1 MIDGVPVTEDMIE
14 AWAVE
19 AEQGYDVNQL
29 RRRGRRAMGSAPAR
43 VVPVRIDPALLKT
56 VDERRRQHKPLRGH
70 PRRDPRLRRMK
81 VHRSALKHGVTE
93 EGHPSCSPALC
104 LHRRTR

>member
-1 MIDGVPVTEDMIE
+1 MGTIDGVPVTEDMIE
-14 AWAVE
+14 ARAVE

-56 VDERRRQHKPLRGH
+56 VDERAAADGTN
-70 PRRDPRLRRMK
+70 
-81 VHRSALKHGVTE
+81 RSEVIRAAIRAYV
-93 EGHPSCSPALC
+93 A
-104 LHRRTR
+104 

>member
-1 MIDGVPVTEDMIE
+1 MGTIDGVPVTEDMIK

-19 AEQGYDVNQL
+19 AEQGYDVDQL

-56 VDERRRQHKPLRGH
+56 VDECAAADGTN
-70 PRRDPRLRRMK
+70 
-81 VHRSALKHGVTE
+81 RSEVIRAAIRAYV
-93 EGHPSCSPALC
+93 A
-104 LHRRTR
+104 

>member
-1 MIDGVPVTEDMIE
+1 MIE

-19 AEQGYDVNQL
+19 AEQGYDVDQL

-56 VDERRRQHKPLRGH
+56 VDERAAADGTN
-70 PRRDPRLRRMK
+70 
-81 VHRSALKHGVTE
+81 RSEVIRAAIRAYV
-93 EGHPSCSPALC
+93 A
-104 LHRRTR
+104 

>member
-1 MIDGVPVTEDMIE
+1 MGTIDGVPVTEDMIE

-19 AEQGYDVNQL
+19 AEQGYDVDQL

-56 VDERRRQHKPLRGH
+56 VDERAADDGTN
-70 PRRDPRLRRMK
+70 
-81 VHRSALKHGVTE
+81 RSEVIRAAIRAYV
-93 EGHPSCSPALC
+93 A
-104 LHRRTR
+104 